1 MKTSPLPWK
10 AVVGH
15 ISDANGRTVCSTYDV
30 ESSRAE
36 EIDRAQLITRA
47 VNCHA
52 ELVAALEKAK
62 ETIFAFHGEIAWS
75 EYQHSPEM
83 KIINAALAKAKGA
96 K

>member
-52 ELVAALEKAK
+52 ELVAALD
-62 ETIFAFHGEIAWS
+62 AWIT
-75 EYQHSPEM
+75 EDI
-83 KIINAALAKAKGA
+83 KIPHERNMNSVMHKVSAAMRLAKAKGA